1 MSRHLLEEAKSIL
14 EDMLDKGI
22 ARTRAEDLLA
32 TLNKELNVG
41 EKYKTDNYLILRFND
56 YGSKIC
62 TVLSEIGGS
71 TAAIEQAKKEIEEGV
86 CDSAVVVRVLYN
98 SKDRTRERWEAA

>member
-1 MSRHLLEEAKSIL
+1 MSRHLLEEAKHLL

-22 ARTRAEDLLA
+22 TQTRAEALLRD
-32 TLNKELNVG
+32 LNKELNVG

-62 TVLSEIGGS
+62 TVLAEGGS
-71 TAAIEQAKKEIEEGV
+71 QSAIEQVKKEVVEGV
-86 CDSAVVVRVLYN
+86 CHSGVVVRVLYN
-98 SKDRTRERWEAA
+98 SKDKTHERWEAR

>member
-1 MSRHLLEEAKSIL
+1 MSRHLLEEAKHLL

-22 ARTRAEDLLA
+22 SHTRAEALLKD
-32 TLNKELNVG
+32 LNKELNVG

-62 TVLSEIGGS
+62 TVLAEGGS
-71 TAAIEQAKKEIEEGV
+71 QAAIEQTKKEVAEGMYH
-86 CDSAVVVRVLYN
+86 SGVVVRVLYN
-98 SKDRTRERWEAA
+98 SKDKTRERWEGK

>member
-1 MSRHLLEEAKSIL
+1 MSRHLLEEAKKLL

-22 ARTRAEDLLA
+22 AQTRAEALLSD
-32 TLNKELNVG
+32 LNKELNVG

-56 YGSKIC
+56 FGSKIC
-62 TVLSEIGGS
+62 TVLSEGGS
-71 TAAIEQAKKEIEEGV
+71 TAAIEQAKKEIEEGLY
-86 CDSAVVVRVLYN
+86 DSAVVVRVLYN